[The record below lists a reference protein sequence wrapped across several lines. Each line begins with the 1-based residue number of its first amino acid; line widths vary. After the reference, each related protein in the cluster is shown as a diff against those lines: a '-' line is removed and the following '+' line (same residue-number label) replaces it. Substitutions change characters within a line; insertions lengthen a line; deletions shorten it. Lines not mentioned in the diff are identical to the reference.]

1 MNHPF
6 MPDYRISDNERQ
18 QAMDDLGAHFAA
30 GRLTMDEYEQ
40 RISLVA
46 QATMKS
52 DIFPIFDDLPSS
64 LSVSSTSGI
73 EPSYT
78 VGEINDLRSRGRNMR
93 LGILGLSSVIAAGG
107 GYFTEQTAIVLII
120 PVVFI
125 LLYIMKIGPSSWY
138 TPSPARLER
147 ERQRELRMLK
157 ANQMREIE
165 IANAQQLAQQK
176 ALRQQKQ
183 AELTNT
189 AIEITNQTLKR
200 FKGRR

>member
-1 MNHPF
+1 
-6 MPDYRISDNERQ
+6 
-18 QAMDDLGAHFAA
+18 MDDLGAHFAA

>member
-1 MNHPF
+1 
-6 MPDYRISDNERQ
+6 
-18 QAMDDLGAHFAA
+18 MDDLGTHFAA

-46 QATMKS
+46 EATMKS

-78 VGEINDLRSRGRNMR
+78 VGEINSLRSRGRNMR
-93 LGILGLSSVIAAGG
+93 LGILGLSSVLALGAGIV
-107 GYFTEQTAIVLII
+107 TEQAII
-120 PVVFI
+120 PFIVVPTIFI
-125 LLYIMKIGPSSWY
+125 LLYIMKVGPSSWY

-189 AIEITNQTLKR
+189 AIDITNQTLKR

>member
-1 MNHPF
+1 

-18 QAMDDLGAHFAA
+18 QAMDDLGTHFAA

-40 RISLVA
+40 RISLA
-46 QATMKS
+46 AEATMKS

-64 LSVSSTSGI
+64 LSVSSTSAI

-78 VGEINDLRSRGRNMR
+78 VGEINSLRSRGRNMR
-93 LGILGLSSVIAAGG
+93 LGILGLSSVLALGAGIV
-107 GYFTEQTAIVLII
+107 TEQAII
-120 PVVFI
+120 PFIIIPTIFI
-125 LLYIMKIGPSSWY
+125 LLYIMKVGPSSWY

-147 ERQRELRMLK
+147 ERQREVRMLK

-189 AIEITNQTLKR
+189 AIDITNQTLKR

>member
-1 MNHPF
+1 

-52 DIFPIFDDLPSS
+52 DIFPIFDDLPTALASS
-64 LSVSSTSGI
+64 PQGRDI

-78 VGEINDLRSRGRNMR
+78 ISEINELRGRGRNMR
-93 LGILGLSSVIAAGG
+93 LGILGLSSVLAIAAAPPLEG
-107 GYFTEQTAIVLII
+107 ISIIII
-120 PVVFI
+120 PIVFI
-125 LLYIMKIGPSSWY
+125 LLYVMKIGPDSWY

-157 ANQMREIE
+157 ASQMREIE
-165 IANAQQLAQQK
+165 IANAQHLAQQK
-176 ALRQQKQ
+176 IMRQQKQ

-189 AIEITNQTLKR
+189 AIDITNQTLKR
-200 FKGRR
+200 FRGRQ

>member
-1 MNHPF
+1 

-64 LSVSSTSGI
+64 LATSPTRAI
-73 EPSYT
+73 EPLYT
-78 VGEINDLRSRGRNMR
+78 VSEINELRGRGQNMR
-93 LGILGLSSVIAAGG
+93 LGILGLSTVVAGG
-107 GYFTEQTAIVLII
+107 VSMVAGTGLPLVIIV
-120 PVVFI
+120 PFVFI

-147 ERQRELRMLK
+147 QRQRELRMLK
-157 ANQMREIE
+157 ASQMREIE
-165 IANAQQLAQQK
+165 IANAQHLAQQK
-176 ALRQQKQ
+176 ILRQQKQ

-189 AIEITNQTLKR
+189 AIDLTNQTLKR